1 MKYKVDIFT
10 QAKLDLKRIVNYWE
24 NVLEVSA
31 NPLIDDYEAAV
42 LKLSDFPFAHHQPSD
57 STLQSK
63 GYRICPV
70 RNYYIFYV
78 VEDNIV
84 QIHRVLYNKMDF
96 TKLF

>member
-10 QAKLDLKRIVNYWE
+10 QAKLDLRRIVNYWE
-24 NVLEVSA
+24 NVLEVSS
-31 NPLIDDYEAAV
+31 NPLIDDYEAAG
-42 LKLSDFPFAHHQPSD
+42 LKLSDFPFVHHQPSD
-57 STLQSK
+57 PTLKAK

-78 VEDNIV
+78 VEDDIV

>member
-10 QAKLDLKRIVNYWE
+10 QAKTDLIRIVNYWE

-42 LKLSDFPFAHHQPSD
+42 LKLEDFPFAHHQPND
-57 STLQSK
+57 PTLQAK

-78 VEDNIV
+78 VEDDVV
-84 QIHRVLYNKMDF
+84 QIHRILYNKMDF